1 MSKRREEFH
10 ERARE
15 LESAARMLQ
24 GKPME
29 QEQLLDLARQWRHM
43 ANGWTN
49 VFGDKA
55 QCEDAPCPKEGR
67 RALTGK
73 G

>member
-43 ANGWTN
+43 ADGWTN
-49 VFGDKA
+49 VFGDMA

-67 RALTGK
+67 RTLTGK